1 MLWRLWIFCIGET
14 DSLWFQRTT
23 YLKQSRLCGMNQ
35 WIDFWV
41 IVIDFIMTLKQCPG
55 FGAAGPHSFGSK
67 TRNTQKCLIIFGLL
81 QGTKKTISRCLSAP
95 PVLDLSLYVK
105 TFSHTVLNL
114 MASGTKLMFR
124 MKYSHIFELWNNKNA
139 SHRSYHLF
147 SLHTSKACRDLEH
160 RTIS

>member
-1 MLWRLWIFCIGET
+1 
-14 DSLWFQRTT
+14 
-23 YLKQSRLCGMNQ
+23 MNQ

-55 FGAAGPHSFGSK
+55 FGAAGPHSFDSK

-81 QGTKKTISRCLSAP
+81 QGTKKKTIRHLSAP

-124 MKYSHIFELWNNKNA
+124 TKYSHIFEL
-139 SHRSYHLF
+139 
-147 SLHTSKACRDLEH
+147 
-160 RTIS
+160 